1 MKSIIGVFTP
11 SFKGAFKLWLKIL
24 KIMIPISIIVKIMEA
39 IGLITVFGKLLE
51 PIMVFVGLPGLMG
64 LVWAITIATNLWAG
78 ALLFVS
84 LASLTAMSMAQVTI
98 LGILM
103 LMAHGLPLE
112 IRMVQKCGV
121 GAIFSLILR
130 IFSALSL
137 AYAFNYIFL
146 AFNLFQTPANIV
158 LGSSSNSG
166 NNLFDWALH
175 QGKSYIFVLIML
187 LGLVL
192 LLDLLKKYGL
202 MHKLGMVFAPYLSII
217 GVSKK
222 CAPVTL
228 VGMTL
233 GLVYGGALLLKE
245 IESGELDS
253 HDILLSIISMN
264 LFHSIIEDTI
274 IVVLM
279 GGSLFWVL
287 PIRFIFMAFIMRII
301 LFLIRDNKE
310 IVYKLIRI

>member
-1 MKSIIGVFTP
+1 MIQFLIPSI
-11 SFKGAFKLWLKIL
+11 KGAFKLWLKIL
-24 KIMIPISIIVKIMEA
+24 RLMIPISIIVKILEM
-39 IGLITVFGKLLE
+39 IGLITIFGKLLE
-51 PIMVFVGLPGLMG
+51 PIMIFVGLPGLMG

-84 LASLTAMSMAQVTI
+84 LSGLIHVSMAQVTI

-103 LMAHGLPLE
+103 LMAHGLPIE

-121 GAIFSLILR
+121 SAIFALVLR
-130 IFSALSL
+130 VASAIGL
-137 AYAFNYIFL
+137 AYAFNHLFS
-146 AFNLFQTPANIV
+146 AFKLLQAPATIM
-158 LGSSSNSG
+158 LGSSSISE
-166 NNLFDWALH
+166 NNLFDWVLY
-175 QGKSYIFVLIML
+175 QGKSYLFVLMML

-202 MHKLGMVFAPYLSII
+202 VHKLGTILAPYLSLI

-222 CAPVTL
+222 CAPITL

-233 GLVYGGALLLKE
+233 GLVYGGVLLLKE
-245 IESGELDS
+245 IEIGELDS
-253 HDILLSIISMN
+253 DDVLLSITSMN

-274 IVVLM
+274 IIVLM

-287 PIRFIFMAFIMRII
+287 PIRFIFTVVVMRFIS
-301 LFLIRDNKE
+301 FLMKDNKE
-310 IVYKLIRI
+310 IFYKIMRT

>member
-1 MKSIIGVFTP
+1 MKTMVNFLAHSAQ
-11 SFKGAFKLWLKIL
+11 SAFVLWLKIL
-24 KIMIPISIIVKIMEA
+24 KIMIPISILVKIMEKMD
-39 IGLITVFGKLLE
+39 IITFFGKLLE
-51 PIMVFVGLPGLMG
+51 PIMVLVGLPGLIG

-84 LASLTAMSMAQVTI
+84 LSLSVNMSMAQVTI

-112 IRMVQKCGV
+112 VRMVQKCGV
-121 GAIFSLILR
+121 SAIFSLLLR
-130 IFSALSL
+130 MTSAIGL
-137 AYAFNYIFL
+137 AYIFNY
-146 AFNLFQTPANIV
+146 LFSTFHLLQTPAHIII
-158 LGSSSNSG
+158 GSSNLSDNS
-166 NNLFDWALH
+166 LQSWALH
-175 QGKSYIFVLIML
+175 QGKSYLFVLIML

-192 LLDLLKKYGL
+192 LLDVLKKYGL
-202 MHKLGMVFAPYLSII
+202 IHKLGILFAPYLSLT

-233 GLVYGGALLLKE
+233 GLVYGGALLLRE
-245 IESGELDS
+245 IEMGELEAD
-253 HDILLSIISMN
+253 DILLSITSMN

-287 PIRFIFMAFIMRII
+287 PIRLLFTIIVMQII
-301 LFLIRDNKE
+301 LFFLRDNKE
-310 IVYKLIRI
+310 QVYKIMKA